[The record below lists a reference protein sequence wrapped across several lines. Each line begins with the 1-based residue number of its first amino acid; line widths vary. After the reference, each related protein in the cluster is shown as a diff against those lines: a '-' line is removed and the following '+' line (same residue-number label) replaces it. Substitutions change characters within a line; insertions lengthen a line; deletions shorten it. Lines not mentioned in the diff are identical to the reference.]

1 MALVFESLA
10 EKIETSSVNGKL
22 KFHIFAA
29 LAEFERN
36 LIREHILPSPLAN
49 LPIDADNDE
58 KRVLRDG

>member
-1 MALVFESLA
+1 MALVFDSLA

-36 LIREHILPSPLAN
+36 LIRERIPPSPLAN